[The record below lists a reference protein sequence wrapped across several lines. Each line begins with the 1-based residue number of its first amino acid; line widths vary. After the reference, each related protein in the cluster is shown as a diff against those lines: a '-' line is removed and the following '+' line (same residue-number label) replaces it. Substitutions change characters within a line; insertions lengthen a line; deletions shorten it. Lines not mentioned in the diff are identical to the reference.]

1 MCKTFLMA
9 LAKHK
14 RFQRLFLQVRLNK
27 TENVQKIVESSAY
40 ASDAQ
45 TIKLWI
51 LLLASKMSEEF
62 YDEAVNSIKSV
73 RSILKNSIRTKR
85 LCRYFYTYID

>member
-1 MCKTFLMA
+1 MCKTFLTA

-27 TENVQKIVESSAY
+27 TENVQKNSRILQSEEWV
-40 ASDAQ
+40 DAQ

-51 LLLASKMSEEF
+51 LLLPSKMSEEF
-62 YDEAVNSIKSV
+62 YDEAVNSIKSGLK
-73 RSILKNSIRTKR
+73 SKILFQKGFAATILN
-85 LCRYFYTYID
+85 DD